1 MQVAELMTWVETA
14 EHALAQVREA
24 LSVEDPVDVAVA
36 AIVADTSDHALAQV
50 GGAVPEDSMAL
61 NPEPVLPQV
70 AESHVIP
77 DGEGEAVKS
86 DVDAI
91 LNAAAVPHVTPEQI
105 AELLRVAQSL
115 GMTPEEFTAKTRE
128 FFGVESLEELP
139 ATGPKSAEVL
149 LASMQKRVSYG
160 A

>member
-24 LSVEDPVDVAVA
+24 LSVEDP
-36 AIVADTSDHALAQV
+36 QV
-50 GGAVPEDSMAL
+50 LTESVPEPLTTAAVS
-61 NPEPVLPQV
+61 LPD
-70 AESHVIP
+70 E
-77 DGEGEAVKS
+77 KS
-86 DVDAI
+86 EVDAI
-91 LNAAAVPHVTPEQI
+91 LNAAAVPQVTPEQI